1 MLKEQNIEQQRQFA
15 GFTTGLAFAGFVA
28 KHKQGFT
35 AGCPVDDRVQFDQRI
50 ALVESGLA
58 FIQPR
63 TRRARETLRWRL
75 PVKTGNDILA

>member
-1 MLKEQNIEQQRQFA
+1 MLHTRFISPILVAVWALPAAGRQ
-15 GFTTGLAFAGFVA
+15 A
-28 KHKQGFT
+28 KHAKM
-35 AGCPVDDRVQFDQRI
+35 VDDRVQFDQRI